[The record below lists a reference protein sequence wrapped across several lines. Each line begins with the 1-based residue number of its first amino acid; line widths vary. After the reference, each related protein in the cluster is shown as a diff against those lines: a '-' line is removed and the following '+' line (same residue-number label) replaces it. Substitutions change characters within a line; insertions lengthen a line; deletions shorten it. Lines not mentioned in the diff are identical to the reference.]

1 MNVRGHQIS
10 YRLVDESVAS
20 HLGQTRKPVADQE
33 HREMAASVGGPG
45 VASMTIAVVE
55 DLESPRLEQLQPPG
69 EHLESRLAQGST
81 LTKGCTSNDSNTF
94 SVT

>member
-1 MNVRGHQIS
+1 
-10 YRLVDESVAS
+10 
-20 HLGQTRKPVADQE
+20 
-33 HREMAASVGGPG
+33 